1 LGSERQAESQGFG
14 FGFLGRFVFQPL
26 PFCSQ
31 QFNEAFWWL
40 LDRGRDGKPNNIIQ
54 NIGDDD
60 FVLATVVDF
69 KSRWVEPFSPS
80 ETHPASGTWQTWS
93 GQFGRHE
100 GYLELPRFEI
110 SQQRNSKLVL
120 EKMGLIL
127 PFSAFSTFIPLVGPE
142 GAMLTRVQEGALMKV
157 DETGAEIASYSVV
170 GGVIGGI
177 CGNCPP
183 PPPFSSHFD

>member
-1 LGSERQAESQGFG
+1 MKLNFYDAAMVVVLPDEDATLQA
-14 FGFLGRFVFQPL
+14 FVDALTP
-26 PFCSQ
+26 
-31 QFNEAFWWL
+31 
-40 LDRGRDGKPNNIIQ
+40 
-54 NIGDDD
+54 
-60 FVLATVVDF
+60 
-69 KSRWVEPFSPS
+69 
-80 ETHPASGTWQTWS
+80 GTWQTWS

-127 PFSAFSTFIPLVGPE
+127 PFSDFSTFIPLVGPE

-183 PPPFSSHFD
+183 PPPPFHMIVNRPFFFSIVDTRTNQTLYMGTIVEP